1 MLRSLVLAWPQCRS
15 GFPLR
20 AQDEEPER
28 PSAARHRDPEDEE
41 DERLLGPSGS
51 GDEEGAGDEGEDEDP
66 EAAAARQRRLLA
78 DVAARGGRRR
88 PLPVLSEAAPESE
101 YNLPPSVASAGDP
114 LGLLA

>member
-1 MLRSLVLAWPQCRS
+1 M
-15 GFPLR
+15 PLR

-28 PSAARHRDPEDEE
+28 PGAGRHRDAEDEE

-51 GDEEGAGDEGEDEDP
+51 DDDDGAGEEGEDEDP
-66 EAAAARQRRLLA
+66 EAAAARQRRLLE

-101 YNLPPSVASAGDP
+101 YNLPPSVASAGVHA
-114 LGLLA
+114 LRFYGLVGPYRLCPCT